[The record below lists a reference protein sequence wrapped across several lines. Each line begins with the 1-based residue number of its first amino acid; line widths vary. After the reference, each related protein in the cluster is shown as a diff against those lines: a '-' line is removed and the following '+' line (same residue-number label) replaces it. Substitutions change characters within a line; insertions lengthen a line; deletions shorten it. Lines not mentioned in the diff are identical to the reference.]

1 MQPGINT
8 PEYWIESFKPSGDDF
23 DRLVESVISAG
34 RPLSLSVLSQH
45 VVRHRVMAVVEA
57 RQRLKKVT
65 GTVYQ
70 PADRYEVGQK
80 LVFPAL
86 EGATGVVGAV
96 REGNNPAYGKYAV
109 IGVDFGASRREFASG
124 LTWDHPLG
132 RDDADLDPDVLVER
146 YAPVV
151 APQLAV
157 RLGKDA
163 DWVALG
169 ERWFL
174 RSLLPAVN
182 DGHRN
187 LAEAIIML
195 AGEPLPVET
204 LLRDVDLDDAVPLE
218 TRMFALELA
227 MAGDARFRNVGAIES
242 PLWALTAPA

>member
-8 PEYWIESFKPSGDDF
+8 PEYWIESFKPSSADMDM
-23 DRLVESVISAG
+23 LVERVIAAG
-34 RPLSLSVLSQH
+34 QPLPLSVLAQQ
-45 VVRHRVMAVVEA
+45 VVHHRVMAVVEA
-57 RQRLKKVT
+57 RQRLKHVS

-70 PADRYEVGQK
+70 PADRYDVGQK

-86 EGATGVVGAV
+86 DGATGVVSAV

-109 IGVDFGASRREFASG
+109 IHVDLGGARREFASG

-132 RDDADLDPDVLVER
+132 HDDADLDPDLLVER

-151 APQLAV
+151 APPLAA
-157 RLGKDA
+157 RLGKET
-163 DWVALG
+163 DWASLG

-187 LAEAIIML
+187 LAEAVIML
-195 AGEPLPVET
+195 AGEPLPAEH
-204 LLRDVDLDDAVPLE
+204 LLRDVDLDDALPLE
-218 TRMFALELA
+218 TRAFALELA
-227 MAGDARFRNVGAIES
+227 LSGDARFRNVGALES
-242 PLWALTAPA
+242 PLWTLIAPS